1 MISETIAYLTHLIIN
16 VINSTGYWGVFALMT
31 AESALIPI
39 PSEVTMCFAGYLVS
53 AGSMNLWVLALVG
66 AAANLAGS
74 LLAFWLGWWGQ
85 EHVVRQLIR
94 KYGKYLLITEK
105 DLDTAIIWFNKYG
118 QSISFFSRVLPVVRT
133 FISLPAG
140 IARMSV
146 WKFSYLTFLGSF
158 LWSLFLAYIGMVMGD
173 NWTSIEVYYRKF
185 EYLIVGAGAIIFIW
199 LVLHKISE
207 IRKQTRATTDANQY
221 RNDKSL

>member
-1 MISETIAYLTHLIIN
+1 MNSVIAHLTHLITS
-16 VINSTGYWGVFALMT
+16 VIGTTGYAGVFVLMT

-53 AGSMNLWVLALVG
+53 TGSMNLWVLATVG
-66 AAANLAGS
+66 ASANMVGS

-94 KYGKYLLITEK
+94 KYGKYVLATEK
-105 DLDTAIIWFNKYG
+105 DLDLAIHWFNNYG
-118 QSISFFSRVLPVVRT
+118 QSISFFSRILPVVRT

-140 IARMSV
+140 IARMNV

-158 LWSLFLAYIGMVMGD
+158 LWSLFLSSIGMLMGN

-185 EYLIVGAGAIIFIW
+185 EYLIVGAGLAVF
-199 LVLHKISE
+199 LFLLFHKIRE
-207 IRKQTRATTDANQY
+207 IRKQSS
-221 RNDKSL
+221 SLQ